1 MSRWLTKDTLPME
14 LASELESIETF
25 CIDNNLASRREIKQ
39 EFLRIY
45 QKNQSF
51 IKFSDAIEIVK
62 IRYVDKLKARLSKAE
77 YSDDTF
83 LSILS
88 AARLFDR
95 VIFWVRT
102 GCKPDAVNAN
112 SGYFQSKTT
121 MSDSQG
127 LAGLYRNIFE
137 IATGSCDRDILFIN
151 ECKLANLDEDTLCK
165 LSEVQRIINK
175 HMIQADVATDYVN
188 AIPSGKTVFIPNALR
203 NAIEIYFKKWQ
214 IEIDKAVD
222 PLRNNFGLCKLA
234 LQEYLKAIQ

>member
-14 LASELESIETF
+14 LASELEIVETF
-25 CIDNNLASRREIKQ
+25 CINNNLASRREIKQ

-45 QKNQSF
+45 QKNQNF

-62 IRYVDKLKARLSKAE
+62 IRYIDKLTARLSKSE
-77 YSDDTF
+77 YSDDAF

-95 VIFWVRT
+95 LIFWIRT
-102 GCKPDAVNAN
+102 GSKPEVINPN
-112 SGYFQSKTT
+112 SGYFQAKTT
-121 MSDSQG
+121 MSDPQG

-137 IATGSCDRDILFIN
+137 IVTGSCERDTLFVD
-151 ECKLANLDEDTLCK
+151 ECKLSNFDEDTLCR
-165 LSEVQRIINK
+165 LSEVQKIINK
-175 HMIQADVATDYVN
+175 HMIEANVANDYAN
-188 AIPSGKTVFIPNALR
+188 AIPNGKTLFIPNALR
-203 NAIEIYFKKWQ
+203 NAIDVYFKKWQ
-214 IEIDKAVD
+214 PEIDKAVD

>member
-1 MSRWLTKDTLPME
+1 MSRWLDKTTLPQE
-14 LASELESIETF
+14 LANELETIETY
-25 CIDNNLASRREIKQ
+25 CIDSNLASRREIKQ

-51 IKFSDAIEIVK
+51 IKFSDGLEIVK
-62 IRYVDKLKARLSKAE
+62 TRYIDKLTARLSKAE

-95 VIFWVRT
+95 LVFWIRT
-102 GCKPDAVNAN
+102 GCKPEAVNPN
-112 SGYFQSKTT
+112 NGYFQAKTT

-137 IATGSCDRDILFIN
+137 IVTGACERDTLFVD
-151 ECKLANLDEDTLCK
+151 ECKLANLDEDTLYK
-165 LSEVQRIINK
+165 LSEVQKIVDK
-175 HMIQADVATDYVN
+175 HMIQVDVARDYVN
-188 AIPSGKTVFIPNALR
+188 AIPNGKTIFIPNALR

-214 IEIDKAVD
+214 VEIDKATD

-234 LQEYLKAIQ
+234 LQEYLKGIQ

>member
-14 LASELESIETF
+14 LANELETIETY
-25 CIDNNLASRREIKQ
+25 CIDSGLASRREIKQ

-45 QKNQSF
+45 QKNTSF

-62 IRYVDKLKARLSKAE
+62 IRYVDKLKARLSKTE
-77 YSDDTF
+77 YNDDAF

-95 VIFWVRT
+95 LVFWIRT
-102 GCKPDAVNAN
+102 GCKPDTVNPN
-112 SGYFQSKTT
+112 NGYFQAKTT

-127 LAGLYRNIFE
+127 LAGLYRNVFE
-137 IATGSCDRDILFIN
+137 IVTGSYERDTLFVN
-151 ECKLANLDEDTLCK
+151 ECKLANLDEDTLGK

-175 HMIQADVATDYVN
+175 HMIEVDVSSDYVN
-188 AIPSGKTVFIPNALR
+188 SIPSGKTTFIANALR
-203 NAIEIYFKKWQ
+203 NAIDVYFKKWQ
-214 IEIDKAVD
+214 PEIDKAVD

-234 LQEYLKAIQ
+234 LQEHLKAIQ